1 MPAPL
6 TSQEATGKPRGLFVL
21 LLIVGIFG
29 GCIIYAAQQ
38 RTPTPTPTKP
48 DAPQVQ
54 GTAVDTETPAEEYV
68 PAEDIV
74 EPTAPTTDEPEAAY
88 LITATVDGDTVKAS
102 IDGKTETIRLI
113 GVDTPET
120 KDPRKKVQCFGE
132 QAAAY
137 TKTSLLQK
145 RVTLE
150 ADESQDNRD
159 KYGRLLRYIILD
171 DGTNFNGS
179 LIKQGYAYEYTYR
192 VPYSYQSLFKAY
204 QAEAAAAQ
212 RGLWSPNTC
221 NGLR

>member
-1 MPAPL
+1 M
-6 TSQEATGKPRGLFVL
+6 
-21 LLIVGIFG
+21 
-29 GCIIYAAQQ
+29 AA
-38 RTPTPTPTKP
+38 
-48 DAPQVQ
+48 
-54 GTAVDTETPAEEYV
+54 
-68 PAEDIV
+68 
-74 EPTAPTTDEPEAAY
+74 TTDEPEASY

-150 ADESQDNRD
+150 SDESQDNRD

-171 DGTNFNGS
+171 DGTNFNSS

-192 VPYSYQSLFKAY
+192 IPYSYQSLFKAN